1 MIGCREPTPL
11 EWKGRDDMNGLRGGW
26 DDLRVLNLREATQTG
41 VIPAP
46 KVTKAP
52 PKMARPASPISQE
65 V

>member
-1 MIGCREPTPL
+1 
-11 EWKGRDDMNGLRGGW
+11 MNGLRGGW